1 MRAVLILAALTLI
14 SSCASTTG
22 GVLDSRCSDDALVSR
37 VNSINPLKRLQ
48 FARTLERC
56 GDVLRGAQLP
66 RTMLAAVH
74 HSSDFYLEKLIEQ
87 NVALD
92 VDLGQYYSRP
102 MMQAIRGLDTSK
114 VKLLIEAGAEVDYE
128 ADVSW
133 GSSNRAMK
141 TATPLRSAQVLNRY
155 DIVYA
160 LIQAGADYNRKD
172 VYGKTLPDHFPS
184 TRMRT
189 SGPLY
194 RYFLKVIILIE
205 EREGIR
211 LNSSEFRTY
220 INEERVPPGGDIAPR

>member
-1 MRAVLILAALTLI
+1 MRSALVLAVLISV
-14 SSCASTTG
+14 SSCASTTEQVVG
-22 GVLDSRCSDDALVSR
+22 SRCSDEDLAQR
-37 VNSINPLKRLQ
+37 INSISPLKRLQ
-48 FARTLERC
+48 FARALERC

-74 HSSDFYLEKLIEQ
+74 HSSDFYLEKLIEKD
-87 NVALD
+87 VSLD

-114 VKLLIEAGAEVDYE
+114 VKLLIEGGAEVDYE

-133 GSSNRAMK
+133 GSNNPASKAR
-141 TATPLRSAQVLNRY
+141 TPLRGAQMLNRY

-194 RYFLKVIILIE
+194 RYFLKVIILVE

-211 LNSSEFRTY
+211 LNTSEFRTY
-220 INEERVPPGGDIAPR
+220 VNKERVPPDGDIAPK